1 MAQNIAVYV
10 GPTADN
16 LYMISVYRLAR
27 WSRNYRKG
35 LASLDGISRRSYINP
50 TAASAYRVLRWIES
64 QGDSYTDED
73 GVTMSE
79 GRWTW

>member
-10 GPTADN
+10 GSTADN

-35 LASLDGISRRSYINP
+35 SASLDDISRRSYINP
-50 TAASAYRVLRWIES
+50 STASASRVLRWIES
-64 QGDSYTDED
+64 QGDGYTDED
-73 GVTMSE
+73 GVIMSE
-79 GRWTW
+79 GHWG